1 LGNAIAGPESAA
13 SPRNVEMKNKLENC
27 KQSAASGIRVAGYLA
42 LMAFC
47 LLLLSACAGTA
58 VQKEA
63 QKSDDEIVVERA
75 KARWTAML
83 DRDMETAYGYYS
95 PGYRS
100 TTSVVDFMFNQ
111 RSRRVKWESAEYLGH
126 SCTES
131 ACEVRFKTGFRIDK
145 AVPGMDVYHGF
156 DTIEETW
163 VKTNGEWWFVPAK
176 G

>member
-1 LGNAIAGPESAA
+1 
-13 SPRNVEMKNKLENC
+13 MMNKLENR
-27 KQSAASGIRVAGYLA
+27 KPFAAYGTRVAGHLA
-42 LMAFC
+42 LLVSC

-63 QKSDDEIVVERA
+63 QKSDDEIAVERA
-75 KARWTAML
+75 KARWAALL
-83 DRDMETAYGYYS
+83 DKDMETAYGYYS

-111 RSRRVKWESAEYLGH
+111 RSRRVKWESAEYQSH

-131 ACEVRFKTGFRIDK
+131 ACEIVFKTGFRIDK
-145 AVPGMDVYHGF
+145 AVPGMDVYRGF
-156 DTIEETW
+156 DTVEETW